1 MPSIKFYFSLIFL
14 ISHHLTESM
23 FLLHHSHKSSQ
34 QWRDRGLVYF
44 IIHWFHFNKH
54 NWQLKTMCD
63 YLLLSAS
70 VCEYFLGNRSSMTAH
85 PASLR
90 PPFHSQRHIISCREG
105 QTWNLILTFL
115 CVCADM
121 DMKFLLASFTT
132 LLSKETGK
140 LQILLISFWF
150 AWFVF
155 L

>member
-1 MPSIKFYFSLIFL
+1 
-14 ISHHLTESM
+14 M

-34 QWRDRGLVYF
+34 QWRDGGLVVYF

-90 PPFHSQRHIISCREG
+90 PPFHSQRHIISYREE
-105 QTWNLILTFL
+105 QTWNLILTFWYV
-115 CVCADM
+115 CVYRHWGEIFACQ
-121 DMKFLLASFTT
+121 
-132 LLSKETGK
+132 ETGK
-140 LQILLISFWF
+140 LQILLILFWF
-150 AWFVF
+150 AWFVLF
-155 L
+155 NNE